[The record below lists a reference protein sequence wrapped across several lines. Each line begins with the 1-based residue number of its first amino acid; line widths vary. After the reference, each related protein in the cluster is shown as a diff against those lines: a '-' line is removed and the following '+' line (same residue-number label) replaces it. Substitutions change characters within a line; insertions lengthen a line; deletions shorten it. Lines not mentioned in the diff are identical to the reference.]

1 MITVNDVSLNFSG
14 QTLFKHVDL
23 KFTPGNCYGIIGANG
38 AGKTTFLRILSGDLE
53 PTTGEVVISK
63 DQRMSVL
70 KQDHFQYDQYTV
82 LDTVIMGNQRLYD
95 IMKEKDALYAKED
108 FTDADGVKASELE
121 AEFADMDGWEAESD
135 VSRLIQGLGLSEDIL
150 YSEMSTLTAKEKVK
164 VLLAQALFGKPDII
178 LLDEPTNHL
187 DIQSREWIE
196 EAVEEYEGN
205 LLFVSHDRY
214 FIDRFATRVWVL
226 EDGQVTVFRGSYG
239 EYRAARE
246 RKQAQ
251 AVPAPA
257 AAPAE
262 KKEKPRRP
270 GGTKNLE
277 KEVAAAERAVAKA
290 EEQMYEL
297 GLQIEEAASDYLKL
311 QELYEQREAL
321 EEEILKLYGTW
332 ERLSAELEEARG

>member
-1 MITVNDVSLNFSG
+1 M
-14 QTLFKHVDL
+14 
-23 KFTPGNCYGIIGANG
+23 
-38 AGKTTFLRILSGDLE
+38 
-53 PTTGEVVISK
+53 
-63 DQRMSVL
+63 
-70 KQDHFQYDQYTV
+70 
-82 LDTVIMGNQRLYD
+82 
-95 IMKEKDALYAKED
+95 
-108 FTDADGVKASELE
+108 
-121 AEFADMDGWEAESD
+121 
-135 VSRLIQGLGLSEDIL
+135 
-150 YSEMSTLTAKEKVK
+150 
-164 VLLAQALFGKPDII
+164 
-178 LLDEPTNHL
+178 
-187 DIQSREWIE
+187 
-196 EAVEEYEGN
+196 EEYEGN

-226 EDGQVTVFRGSYG
+226 EDGQVTDFRGSYG

-251 AVPAPA
+251 AVPRP
-257 AAPAE
+257 
-262 KKEKPRRP
+262 PRRRRRRRRRSPGRP